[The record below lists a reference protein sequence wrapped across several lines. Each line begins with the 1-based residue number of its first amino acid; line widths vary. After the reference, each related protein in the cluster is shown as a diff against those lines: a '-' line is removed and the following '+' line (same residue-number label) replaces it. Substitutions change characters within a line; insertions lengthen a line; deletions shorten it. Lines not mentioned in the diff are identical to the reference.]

1 MATLSNSKKVIYQDP
16 RWITA
21 LFNDTRLAWI
31 WLVVRLYLGYEWI
44 TSGLEKLPNPAWMS
58 GQALKGFWERAILIP
73 DAPAR
78 PAIAFGWYRSF
89 LTFLLNTGS
98 YSWFAKLVAI
108 GEVLVGVALVVGI
121 FVGFAAFMGGFLNWN
136 FIMAGTASV
145 NGVFIILAI
154 LLLIAWKTAGYWGLD
169 RWALPL
175 VGTPG
180 APGKLFAKKQK
191 L

>member
-1 MATLSNSKKVIYQDP
+1 MATLSESKKVAYQDP
-16 RWITA
+16 SWITA
-21 LFNDTRLAWI
+21 LFNDTRLAWV
-31 WLVVRLYLGYEWI
+31 WVVVRLYLGYEWI
-44 TSGLEKLPNPAWMS
+44 VSGWEKLPNAAWMS
-58 GQALKGFWERAILIP
+58 GEALKGFWARAILIP

-98 YSWFAKLVAI
+98 YTWFAKLVAI
-108 GEVLVGVALVVGI
+108 GEILVGVALILGI

-145 NGVFIILAI
+145 NGLYIILAI

-169 RWALPL
+169 RWALPF

-180 APGKLFAKKQK
+180 APGKLFAKKAK